1 MKKYLTLTLLITL
14 CFQLKAQQTIQ
25 LQPFSINHRNAAGS
39 PVDLS
44 GISEK
49 PAGKSGFVSVKNGHF
64 YSPNGKRVKLWGVN
78 ITDWTRGSVQI
89 PTKAEAE
96 FWAKTLSRLGVNAV
110 RLTFLDFFAPR
121 GVIDPTKDD
130 THHLDAAQM
139 DKLDYWVAQ
148 LKKNGIYSDL
158 NLMVGR
164 TYKVGDSVQQY
175 NKIGWA
181 KYASYFDRD
190 LIRTQK
196 EFAQALLSHYNPY
209 TKTEY
214 RNEPAIVLV
223 ELVNENTLFH
233 AWDIDALYP
242 ADVPSRD
249 ANFKNLTP
257 YHSELLTKLFNVY
270 LQKNNSPA
278 QLAILRKQAGV
289 GPQELIPRIR
299 KSQYASA
306 PKELFDATVKFYTE
320 VEKNYFIE
328 MRHYLKDTLHLHN
341 MLLGSNDFLHNI
353 PEYPMVESNSI
364 MDTEDGHVYWQHP
377 SWPGKI
383 NTPMVNEP
391 DSSTI
396 AKLARTALYSKP
408 FTVSEVNHAFPN
420 DYEAEGIPLLAA
432 YAALQDWDAVMWYTF
447 EPKSDPSYQ
456 ASVGDAFDI
465 SHHPVKIPQL
475 AAGALLFLRDVSAAH
490 EVVKRNYSKEQIYE
504 TMRAPQSEAAY
515 YTPGYP
521 SSNAMKHKVRIGSMN
536 SGGKQTYAPVTENP
550 LISDTKQLYWY
561 THNNKNG
568 FVKIETPRSQALV
581 GFIKANNKSTVN
593 LSATVENDFC
603 AITLSSLNTQAI
615 QKFNH
620 LLLTTGARTEN
631 TGMQWNTDH
640 KKAIRTG
647 TSPSLI
653 EVVKGTILLKGLELV
668 SSVVVQPLNGSGKP
682 LGNVIK
688 AQKTAAGWQFAI
700 GNVATTWYDIS
711 VNHQR

>member
-1 MKKYLTLTLLITL
+1 MRKYFTLILLSA
-14 CFQLKAQQTIQ
+14 FAYQLRAQQTTG
-25 LQPFSINHRNAAGS
+25 LQPFMINHRDATGS
-39 PVDLS
+39 PIDLS
-44 GISEK
+44 SLAEK
-49 PAGKSGFVSVKNGHF
+49 PAGKGGFVSARNGHF
-64 YSPNGKRVKLWGVN
+64 YNQSGKRVKLWGVN

-89 PTKAEAE
+89 PSKPEAE
-96 FWAKTLSRLGVNAV
+96 FWAKALSRLGVNAV

-121 GVIDPTKDD
+121 GVIDPTKTD

-148 LKKNGIYSDL
+148 LKKNGIYADL

-164 TYKVGDSVQQY
+164 TYKAGDSVQQY
-175 NKIGWA
+175 NNIGWA

-196 EFAQALLSHYNPY
+196 EFAKALLTHYNPY

-233 AWDIDALYP
+233 AWDIDVLHP
-242 ADVPSRD
+242 AEKPSRD
-249 ANFKNLTP
+249 ANFKNLSP
-257 YHSELLTKLFNVY
+257 YHSELLTKLFNNY
-270 LQKNNSPA
+270 LNTNKNLDE
-278 QLAILRKQAGV
+278 LALLRKQAGV
-289 GPQELIPRIR
+289 GPKDLIPRIR
-299 KSQYASA
+299 KSQYQST
-306 PKELFDATVKFYTE
+306 PKELFDATVQFYTD
-320 VEKNYFIE
+320 VEKNYFTE
-328 MRHYLKDTLHLHN
+328 MRNYLKDTLYLHN

-353 PEYPMVESNSI
+353 PEYPMVESNAV

-396 AKLARTALYSKP
+396 AKLARTAIYGKP

-432 YAALQDWDAVMWYTF
+432 YAAMQDWDAVMWYTF
-447 EPKSDPSYQ
+447 EPKADTLYK

-475 AAGALLFLRDVSAAH
+475 AAGALMFLRDVSAAH

-504 TMRAPQSEAAY
+504 TMRAPVSEAAY

-521 SSNAMKHKVRIGSMN
+521 SSNAMKHQVRIGSMN
-536 SGGKQTYAPVTENP
+536 AKGKQTFTPVTDNP
-550 LISDTKQLYWY
+550 LVSDTKQLTWY
-561 THNNKNG
+561 TSHHTNG
-568 FVKIETPRSQALV
+568 FVTVETPRSQALV
-581 GFIKANNKSTVN
+581 GFVKANNKSTKN
-593 LSATVENDFC
+593 LSAKVDNDFC
-603 AITLSSLNTQAI
+603 AITLSSLNNQPISQTTR
-615 QKFNH
+615 

-631 TGMQWNTDH
+631 TGLQWNADR
-640 KKAIRTG
+640 KKATRTG

-653 EVVKGTILLKGLELV
+653 EVVKGNILLKALINASAV
-668 SSVVVQPLNGSGKP
+668 SVQPLNGSGKA
-682 LGNVIK
+682 LGQSV
-688 AQKTAAGWQFAI
+688 AAHKTAAGWQFPI
-700 GNVATTWYDIS
+700 GQVATTWYAIS
-711 VNHQR
+711 VKH